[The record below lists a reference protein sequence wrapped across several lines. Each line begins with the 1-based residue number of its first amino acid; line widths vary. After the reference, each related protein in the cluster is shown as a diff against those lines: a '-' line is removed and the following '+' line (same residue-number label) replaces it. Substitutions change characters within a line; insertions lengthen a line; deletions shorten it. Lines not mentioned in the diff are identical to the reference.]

1 MNIVEELVGKEVIDD
16 SGNLMGIVKD
26 VTWNFTDNTV
36 ESLVVEEKGAGLS
49 SMFRSSPKKFV
60 SYDNIHSIGDKIL
73 VNTHFTVTEE
83 EDKDEFGLNRFKL
96 DF

>member
-1 MNIVEELVGKEVIDD
+1 
-16 SGNLMGIVKD
+16 MGVVKD
-26 VTWNFTDNTV
+26 VTWDFNNNTV

-49 SMFRSSPKKFV
+49 SMFRSSPKK
-60 SYDNIHSIGDKIL
+60 YILYENIHSIGDKIL
-73 VNTHFTVTEE
+73 INTHLTVTE